1 MIKHNICGNA
11 AMGLG
16 LVDKNGTVIINYQM
30 THT

>member
-1 MIKHNICGNA
+1 MIKHNICGN